1 MREELEIRN
10 NAESILGDGKRT
22 LELESQAV
30 RSLSERLGAPF
41 VTAVQALLDC
51 RGRVI
56 VSGLGKS
63 GHIARKIAATL
74 SSTGTPSLFM
84 HAAEALH
91 GDLGTMTREDLLVAI
106 SYSGSGQE
114 WQAIV
119 PGARR
124 LGITVIAITGNPDS
138 ELARLSDHCLDIA
151 VQSEA
156 CPLNLAP
163 TTSTTV
169 TLALGDALAVAC
181 LNARQFNAHDFARA
195 HPGGT
200 LGRRLLT
207 RVADVMRTG
216 PAMPVVKSTAS
227 ITETLTEMSRKG
239 MGMTA
244 VVDEHEQ
251 AVGIFTDGDLRR
263 LLEQKGDVRSLSVTA
278 GMSANP
284 QLIDAQAMAIDA
296 AKIMDERK
304 ITQLLVADQHGRLV
318 GALHMHDLMHAK
330 II

>member
-1 MREELEIRN
+1 MTLHTRLG
-10 NAESILGDGKRT
+10 ESFVHAVRT
-22 LELESQAV
+22 L
-30 RSLSERLGAPF
+30 LSC
-41 VTAVQALLDC
+41 Q
-51 RGRVI
+51 GRVI

-74 SSTGTPSLFM
+74 SSTGTPALFM

-91 GDLGTMTREDLLVAI
+91 GDLGTMTSQDVLIAI
-106 SYSGSGQE
+106 SYSGNGQE
-114 WQAIV
+114 WMSII
-119 PGARR
+119 PSARR
-124 LGITVIAITGNPDS
+124 HGISIIAITGNPDS
-138 ELARLSDHCLDIA
+138 ALAKHSDIILDIA

-181 LNARQFNAHDFARA
+181 LNARQFKAEDFARA

-200 LGRRLLT
+200 LGRRLLI
-207 RVADVMRTG
+207 RVEDIMRTG
-216 PAMPVVKSTAS
+216 DGVPAVHEDAS
-227 ITETLTEMSRKG
+227 ITQALEEMSRKG

-244 VVDEHEQ
+244 VVDSIGR

-263 LLEQKGDVRSLSVTA
+263 LLNKYGDVRKLNVTS
-278 GMSANP
+278 GMSRNP
-284 QLIDAQAMAIDA
+284 QHIDAKAMAIDA
-296 AKIMDERK
+296 AKLMEQRK
-304 ITQLLVADQHGRLV
+304 ITQLLVAGPDGKLT
-318 GALHMHDLMHAK
+318 GALHMHDLMQAK